1 MIQVLCTLSLQIHF
15 LSVSPGEAM
24 FQLQP
29 STFQSLKYL
38 FIQQLSIECR
48 VLLSSVPG
56 DGVLTV
62 NRYPCYCETKISVP
76 LSVPC

>member
-1 MIQVLCTLSLQIHF
+1 
-15 LSVSPGEAM
+15 M
-24 FQLQP
+24 FQPQP
-29 STFQSLKYL
+29 STFQSLNIYSFNNYL
-38 FIQQLSIECR
+38 LS
-48 VLLSSVPG
+48 VVYVLSSVPG